1 VPLDFTFDRYEEI
14 DDEEKIEIDFVCSF
28 EGAIPSKTE
37 VMDNLVLCFDFD
49 PGNAKLDRLRPVKGK
64 KQVKPA
70 FPATHNYAGKN
81 KA

>member
-1 VPLDFTFDRYEEI
+1 VPLDFAFDRYEEI
-14 DDEEKIEIDFVCSF
+14 DDGEKIEIDFVCSF

-64 KQVKPA
+64 KQVKGSV
-70 FPATHNYAGKN
+70 TVTR
-81 KA
+81 